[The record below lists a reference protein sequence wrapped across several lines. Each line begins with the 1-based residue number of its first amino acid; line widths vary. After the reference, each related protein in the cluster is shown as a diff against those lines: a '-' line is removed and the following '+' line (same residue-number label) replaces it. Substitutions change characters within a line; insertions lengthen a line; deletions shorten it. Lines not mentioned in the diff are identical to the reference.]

1 MGPRISS
8 SRHDTSAG
16 GDNER
21 ICGLVNYL
29 STPKI
34 DVWWAY
40 QTIADHLILGLRG
53 LITCPELVRDK

>member
-1 MGPRISS
+1 MTINDL
-8 SRHDTSAG
+8 DTSAR

-21 ICGLVNYL
+21 ICRPVNHL

-40 QTIADHLILGLRG
+40 HTIADRLILGAQG
-53 LITCPELVRDK
+53 LITSPELVRDK